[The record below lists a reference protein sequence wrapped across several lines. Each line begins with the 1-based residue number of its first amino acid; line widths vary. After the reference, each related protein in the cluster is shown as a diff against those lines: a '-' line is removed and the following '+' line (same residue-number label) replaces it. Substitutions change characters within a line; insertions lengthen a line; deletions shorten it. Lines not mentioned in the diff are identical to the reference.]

1 MSKMDRWRGNAD
13 EARQLA
19 RARMLEL
26 AKSRGRRRPSRAG
39 AILAAIGGAVAGA
52 AATFFMD
59 PTRGRSRRARYLD
72 QGAAAARALLRSAS
86 RRGRRLRG
94 DAMGMREK
102 LAHAGNGQPMP
113 GDATLVDRVES
124 ELFADQRIP
133 KGKININVEEGV
145 VVLRGEVDNPGE
157 ADELVRKAQRI
168 PGVARVDSLLH
179 LPGEP
184 APAEPPRE
192 HSRVTTVGPEGHLP
206 G

>member
-13 EARQLA
+13 EARQQA
-19 RARMLEL
+19 RARVLEL
-26 AKSRGRRRPSRAG
+26 VPSRSRGRPSRGRAVLSAAVG
-39 AILAAIGGAVAGA
+39 ALTGA
-52 AATFFMD
+52 ALTFFLD

-72 QGAAAARALLRSAS
+72 QGAATLRDLLRDAS

-102 LAHAGNGQPMP
+102 LRHAGNGQPVA
-113 GDATLVDRVES
+113 GDAALVDRVET

-133 KGKININVEEGV
+133 KGKLNINVEEGV
-145 VVLRGEVDNPGE
+145 VVLRGEVDDSGE
-157 ADELVRKAQRI
+157 ADELIRKAERI

-184 APAEPPRE
+184 APGEPPRE
-192 HSRVTTVGPEGHLP
+192 HSRVTTAGPEGPLP